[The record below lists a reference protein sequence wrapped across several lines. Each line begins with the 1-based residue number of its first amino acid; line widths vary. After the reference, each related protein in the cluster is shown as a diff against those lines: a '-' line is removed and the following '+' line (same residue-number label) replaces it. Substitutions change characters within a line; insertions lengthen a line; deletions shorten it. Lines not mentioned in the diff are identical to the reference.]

1 MTRSHSNRHRSDRN
15 RERDNGRHH
24 SPIRRRQ
31 SKDDSVR
38 RRGAASGPK
47 QTPTGERLTSLAGA
61 NFGRAP
67 QHHSHF
73 SSTELHRHRDHSI
86 VPGKASRSTTRDS
99 WHEENRSSPVFSERT
114 QREII
119 WRQAERRRLEQEMDV
134 EMMMEAELSG
144 GRARRGE
151 PIVNRSPSKDFSL
164 GNKKEELGEDLS
176 PIQMEEYFRRRE
188 KKIEQEEE
196 QFNQVFDYNL
206 RRRLQLLQGAESHR
220 IRRFFD
226 DRANQEK
233 LKMHGI
239 SNLSLLD
246 AMREIIRRQ
255 EDPAYALRK
264 RQDYEKRIQEV
275 REDLVKALNAEERKK
290 NPEARK
296 LLFDAKTGLKW
307 ISENV
312 DERTVSKEVS
322 EFTGGCSVPCN
333 NTDSGDNDSDF

>member
-1 MTRSHSNRHRSDRN
+1 MPGSHSNRHRSDRN
-15 RERDNGRHH
+15 RERDNGRRH

-31 SKDDSVR
+31 SKDNVR
-38 RRGAASGPK
+38 RQGAASGPE
-47 QTPTGERLTSLAGA
+47 QTSKGEGRMSLAEA
-61 NFGRAP
+61 NSGRAP
-67 QHHSHF
+67 HHHHSF
-73 SSTELHRHRDHSI
+73 SGSLESHRQRNRSI
-86 VPGKASRSTTRDS
+86 VQAKSTRSSTRDS
-99 WHEENRSSPVFSERT
+99 WRDESRLPSIFSERT

-119 WRQAERRRLEQEMDV
+119 ARQAERRQLEREMDV
-134 EMMMEAELSG
+134 EMVMNAELSG
-144 GRARRGE
+144 ARGE
-151 PIVNRSPSKDFSL
+151 VRRPIVNRSPSKDFSI
-164 GNKKEELGEDLS
+164 GNNEKELGKDPS
-176 PIQMEEYFRRRE
+176 PMQMEEYFRRRE
-188 KKIEQEEE
+188 EKIEQEEK

-206 RRRLQLLQGAESHR
+206 RRRLQLLQGSESHR

-239 SNLSLLD
+239 SNLSLHD

-333 NTDSGDNDSDF
+333 NTDSDDNDSDF

>member
-1 MTRSHSNRHRSDRN
+1 MPGHRSIRHRSSHSQE
-15 RERDNGRHH
+15 RETKRRL
-24 SPIRRRQ
+24 SPVIRRQ
-31 SKDDSVR
+31 AADSSVR
-38 RRGAASGPK
+38 RGAVSGSGRTPK
-47 QTPTGERLTSLAGA
+47 GVDCKFHTGA
-61 NFGRAP
+61 NPDRAP
-67 QHHSHF
+67 HTHTLFGSLESYQQRNHPVVKNKH
-73 SSTELHRHRDHSI
+73 
-86 VPGKASRSTTRDS
+86 SRSDKRGSWRDES
-99 WHEENRSSPVFSERT
+99 HSSPVFSE
-114 QREII
+114 QVKQEII
-119 WRQAERRRLEQEMDV
+119 LRQAERKRLEREMDV

-144 GRARRGE
+144 GRARVGD
-151 PIVNRSPSKDFSL
+151 PIVNRSPSKDFYL
-164 GNKKEELGEDLS
+164 EAKKEELGKDPS
-176 PIQMEEYFRRRE
+176 PMQMEEYFRRRE
-188 KKIEQEEE
+188 EKIEQEEK

-206 RRRLQLLQGAESHR
+206 RRRLQLLQGSESHR

-239 SNLSLLD
+239 SNLSLHD

-275 REDLVKALNAEERKK
+275 REDLLKALNAEERKK

-333 NTDSGDNDSDF
+333 NTDSDDNDSDF